1 MATNKTKQTEQ
12 SVTDFIDS
20 VADETKRDDSFQLIN
35 LISGSTGLQPK
46 MWGPSIVGFGSYHY
60 TYESGREGDAP
71 IVGFSL
77 RANALTIYLAVYHD
91 WKEDLLQKLGKHK
104 MGKGCLYVKKLSDVD
119 LDILKEMILAS
130 VAYLKSK
137 YPTSD

>member
-20 VADETKRDDSFQLIN
+20 VADEAKRDDCVEIIKFITDL
-35 LISGSTGLQPK
+35 TGLQPN
-46 MWGPSIVGFGSYHY
+46 MWGPGIVGFGSYHY

-71 IVGFSL
+71 LVGFSP
-77 RANALTIYLAVYHD
+77 RASALTIYLAVYDD

-119 LDILKEMILAS
+119 LDTLKEMIVIS

-137 YPTSD
+137 YPTSE